1 MFSYSKFERNV
12 DHMDNMARIDILA
25 AKTTLSK
32 EELVA
37 LLSTFSDQD
46 RKYAAGKAQELSLS
60 IFGRKI
66 YSRGLLE
73 ISSFCSNDC
82 YYCGIRKSNVK
93 AVRYRLSEDEI
104 YSCCEWAYGS
114 GFRTFVL
121 QGGEDRYFTDD
132 LLVKMISNIKDRYSE
147 CAVTLSLGEKE
158 RSSYQRFFNA
168 GADRYLLRHE
178 TACDPHYSLL
188 HPSAQTLSERKRCL
202 YDLKEIGFQTG
213 CGLMVGSPFQTKE
226 NLADDL
232 IFMKEFGPHM
242 VGLGPFIPHKETPFR
257 DNPAGSAEDSLFML
271 SLVRLMLPRVLLPA
285 TTALGTVI
293 SDGREQGILAGA
305 NVVMPNIS
313 PLDERKNYLLYDN
326 KIGTSDDALESLVYV
341 RQKIEGIG
349 YELAVERGDYS

>member
-1 MFSYSKFERNV
+1 M
-12 DHMDNMARIDILA
+12 
-25 AKTTLSK
+25 SK

>member
-12 DHMDNMARIDILA
+12 DHMDNMTRIDILA
-25 AKTTLSK
+25 KKAILSK
-32 EELVA
+32 EELVV
-37 LLSTFSDQD
+37 LLSTFSDED

-73 ISSFCSNDC
+73 ISSFCKNDC

-93 AVRYRLSEDEI
+93 AIRYRLSEYEI

-132 LLVKMISNIKDRYSE
+132 LLVKMINNIKDRYSE
-147 CAVTLSLGEKE
+147 CAITLSLGEKE
-158 RSSYQRFFNA
+158 RSSYQRLFDA

-178 TACDPHYSLL
+178 TACDSHYSLL
-188 HPSAQTLSERKRCL
+188 HPSALTLKERKRCL